1 MRFSHTLLRM
11 GLVAFAL
18 AAWPL
23 GTQAQQPA
31 PGAPPA
37 VPPQAQPA
45 PPPVPQ
51 QVAARPGRPDLQDR
65 IKDMVTIGGVRP
77 NQLVGYGL
85 VVGLNGTGDGSV
97 PVTNQTLQSL
107 MARFGVNVEAAGI
120 NPKNAAAVMVTAE
133 LPAFAKPGQRM
144 DVTVSA
150 FGKATS
156 LRGGSLLMTQLVGA
170 DNETYAMAQGNL
182 AVGGLGITGADGSK
196 VSVNIPT
203 VGRIPGG
210 ATVERMVP
218 NSFDTTPALMLNLM
232 QPDFTNANRIAGAI
246 NRQMGAGTAQPID
259 SMTIKVNAPKDA
271 DKRVA
276 FISQV
281 EEIKVSQSLPP
292 ARVIVNSRTG
302 TIVISEGVR
311 VTPAAVSHGSLTVR
325 VKENLN
331 VSQPNAGVNVQEN
344 TAIGNNANAGGP
356 PPGGQTVVTR
366 DSQIA
371 VDQQPARTFLFAPD
385 VPLSS
390 IVDAV
395 NAVGASP
402 SDLVAI
408 LEALRQAGALHAELV
423 II

>member
-1 MRFSHTLLRM
+1 MRIFPSLRNLVLIM
-11 GLVAFAL
+11 GAL
-18 AAWPL
+18 ASVATPVV
-23 GTQAQQPA
+23 AQ
-31 PGAPPA
+31 
-37 VPPQAQPA
+37 
-45 PPPVPQ
+45 Q
-51 QVAARPGRPDLQDR
+51 QVAARTPRPDLQDR
-65 IKDMVTIGGVRP
+65 IKDMVTIGGIRP

-107 MARFGVNVEAAGI
+107 VARFGINVEAAGI

-133 LPAFAKPGQRM
+133 LPAFAKPGQRL

-210 ATVERMVP
+210 GTVERMVP
-218 NSFDTTPALMLNLM
+218 NSFDTAPALMLNLM
-232 QPDFTNANRIAGAI
+232 QPDFTNANRVAAAI
-246 NRQMGAGTAQPID
+246 NRQMGNGTAQAID
-259 SMTIKVNAPKDA
+259 SMTVKVNAPKDA
-271 DKRVA
+271 DKRVNFMA
-276 FISQV
+276 QI
-281 EEIKVSQSLPP
+281 EEIKVGQSLPP

-344 TAIGNNANAGGP
+344 TAIGRNAEAGGGP
-356 PPGGQTVVTR
+356 PPGGQTVVTQ

-390 IVDAV
+390 IVDAI

>member
-1 MRFSHTLLRM
+1 MRIPLALRQFVLLL
-11 GLVAFAL
+11 GAL
-18 AAWPL
+18 ASFAGPAL
-23 GTQAQQPA
+23 AQQ
-31 PGAPPA
+31 
-37 VPPQAQPA
+37 QM
-45 PPPVPQ
+45 
-51 QVAARPGRPDLQDR
+51 AARNPRPDLQDR
-65 IKDMVTIGGVRP
+65 IKDMVTIGGIRP

-107 MARFGVNVEAAGI
+107 VARFGINVDAAGI
-120 NPKNAAAVMVTAE
+120 NPKNSAAVMVTAE
-133 LPAFAKPGQRM
+133 LPAFGKPGQRM

-210 ATVERMVP
+210 ATIERMVP
-218 NSFDTTPALMLNLM
+218 NSFDTAPALMLNLM
-232 QPDFTNANRIAGAI
+232 QPDFTNANRVAAAI
-246 NRQMGAGTAQPID
+246 NRQMGNGTAQAID
-259 SMTIKVNAPKDA
+259 SMTVKVNAPKDA

-276 FISQV
+276 FMSQI
-281 EEIKVSQSLPP
+281 EEIKVGQSLPP

-302 TIVISEGVR
+302 TIVIGEGVR

-344 TAIGNNANAGGP
+344 TAIGRDAEAGGGP

-390 IVDAV
+390 IVDAI

>member
-1 MRFSHTLLRM
+1 MLRHLLLIL
-11 GLVAFAL
+11 GAWASLVTPVLAQQQL
-18 AAWPL
+18 AARDP
-23 GTQAQQPA
+23 
-31 PGAPPA
+31 
-37 VPPQAQPA
+37 
-45 PPPVPQ
+45 
-51 QVAARPGRPDLQDR
+51 RPDLQDR
-65 IKDMVTIGGVRP
+65 IKDMVTIGGIRP

-107 MARFGVNVEAAGI
+107 VARFGINVEAAGI

-133 LPAFAKPGQRM
+133 LPAFAKPGQRL

-210 ATVERMVP
+210 GTVERMVP
-218 NSFDTTPALMLNLM
+218 NAFDTAPALMLNLM
-232 QPDFTNANRIAGAI
+232 QPDFTNANRIAQAI
-246 NRQMGAGTAQPID
+246 NRRMGNGTAQAID
-259 SMTIKVNAPKDA
+259 SMTIKVNAPRDA

-276 FISQV
+276 FMSQI
-281 EEIKVSQSLPP
+281 EEIKIGQSLPP

-331 VSQPNAGVNVQEN
+331 VSQPNAGVNVQAN
-344 TAIGNNANAGGP
+344 NNLAIGRDAEAEGGP

-366 DSQIA
+366 DSQID

-390 IVDAV
+390 IVDAI

>member
-1 MRFSHTLLRM
+1 MRIFRALQSFV
-11 GLVAFAL
+11 LVLGVL
-18 AAWPL
+18 AAVATPVL
-23 GTQAQQPA
+23 AQQR
-31 PGAPPA
+31 
-37 VPPQAQPA
+37 
-45 PPPVPQ
+45 
-51 QVAARPGRPDLQDR
+51 VAARTPRPDLQDR
-65 IKDMVTIGGVRP
+65 IKDMVTIGGIRP

-107 MARFGVNVEAAGI
+107 VARFGINVDAAGI

-133 LPAFAKPGQRM
+133 LPAFAKPGQRL

-210 ATVERMVP
+210 GTVERMVP
-218 NSFDTTPALMLNLM
+218 NSFDTAPALMLNLM

-246 NRQMGAGTAQPID
+246 NKQMGNGTAQAID
-259 SMTIKVNAPKDA
+259 SMTVKVNAPKDA

-276 FISQV
+276 FMSQI
-281 EEIKVSQSLPP
+281 EEIKIGQSLPP

-311 VTPAAVSHGSLTVR
+311 VSPAAVSHGSLTVR
-325 VKENLN
+325 VKENIN
-331 VSQPNAGVNVQEN
+331 VSQPDAGVVAVSNTNIQGNQAAAGTPLEPGQQPNNPNQPAPNSNVN
-344 TAIGNNANAGGP
+344 I
-356 PPGGQTVVTR
+356 PGGRTVVTN
-366 DSQIA
+366 DSQIS

>member
-1 MRFSHTLLRM
+1 MLRHFLLIL
-11 GLVAFAL
+11 GAWASFAMPVL
-18 AAWPL
+18 A
-23 GTQAQQPA
+23 Q
-31 PGAPPA
+31 
-37 VPPQAQPA
+37 
-45 PPPVPQ
+45 Q
-51 QVAARPGRPDLQDR
+51 QVAARNPRPDLQDR
-65 IKDMVTIGGVRP
+65 IKDMVTIGGIRP

-107 MARFGVNVEAAGI
+107 VARFGINVEAAGI

-133 LPAFAKPGQRM
+133 LPAFAKPGQRL

-210 ATVERMVP
+210 GTVERMVP
-218 NSFDTTPALMLNLM
+218 NSFDTAPALMLNLM
-232 QPDFTNANRIAGAI
+232 QPDFTNANRIATAI
-246 NRQMGAGTAQPID
+246 NRRMGNGTAQAID
-259 SMTIKVNAPKDA
+259 SMTVKVNAPKDA

-276 FISQV
+276 FMSQI
-281 EEIKVSQSLPP
+281 EEIKIGQSLPP

-344 TAIGNNANAGGP
+344 NNVAIGRDAEAGGRPVP
-356 PPGGQTVVTR
+356 PPGGETVVTR
-366 DSQIA
+366 DSQID

-390 IVDAV
+390 IVDAI

>member
-1 MRFSHTLLRM
+1 MRIFQALRSFV
-11 GLVAFAL
+11 LVLGVMASVATPVL
-18 AAWPL
+18 A
-23 GTQAQQPA
+23 Q
-31 PGAPPA
+31 
-37 VPPQAQPA
+37 
-45 PPPVPQ
+45 Q
-51 QVAARPGRPDLQDR
+51 QVAARSQRPDLQDR
-65 IKDMVTIGGVRP
+65 IKDMVTIGGIRP

-107 MARFGVNVEAAGI
+107 VARFGINVDAAGI

-133 LPAFAKPGQRM
+133 LPAFAKPGQRL

-210 ATVERMVP
+210 GTVERMVP
-218 NSFDTTPALMLNLM
+218 NSFDTAPALMLNLM
-232 QPDFTNANRIAGAI
+232 QPDFTNSNRIAAAI
-246 NRQMGAGTAQPID
+246 NRQMGNGTAQAID
-259 SMTIKVNAPKDA
+259 SMTVKVNAPKDA

-276 FISQV
+276 FMSQI
-281 EEIKVSQSLPP
+281 EEIKVGQSLPP

-344 TAIGNNANAGGP
+344 TAIGNNANAGGQ

-366 DSQIA
+366 DSQIG

>member
-1 MRFSHTLLRM
+1 MRIFRALQSFV
-11 GLVAFAL
+11 LVLGAM
-18 AAWPL
+18 AAVATPVL
-23 GTQAQQPA
+23 AQQR
-31 PGAPPA
+31 
-37 VPPQAQPA
+37 
-45 PPPVPQ
+45 
-51 QVAARPGRPDLQDR
+51 VAARTPRPDLQDR
-65 IKDMVTIGGVRP
+65 IKDMVTIGGIRP

-107 MARFGVNVEAAGI
+107 VARFGINVDAAGI

-133 LPAFAKPGQRM
+133 LPAFAKPGQRL

-210 ATVERMVP
+210 GTVERMVP
-218 NSFDTTPALMLNLM
+218 NSFDTAPALMLNLM

-246 NRQMGAGTAQPID
+246 NKQMGNGTAQAID
-259 SMTIKVNAPKDA
+259 SMTVKVNAPKDA

-276 FISQV
+276 FMSQI
-281 EEIKVSQSLPP
+281 EEIKIGQSLPP

-311 VTPAAVSHGSLTVR
+311 VSPAAVSHGSLTVR
-325 VKENLN
+325 VKENIN
-331 VSQPNAGVNVQEN
+331 VSQPDAGVVAVSNTNVQ
-344 TAIGNNANAGGP
+344 GNQAAAGTP
-356 PPGGQTVVTR
+356 LTPEQQPNNPNQPAPNSNVNIPGGRTVVTN
-366 DSQIA
+366 DSQIS